1 MVEMSLS
8 SKGKEIFDFSHWHS
22 IEKESETSVILR
34 EKCPIKYDK
43 SLVLQKLSG
52 FKSASHGDVPFLS
65 ANLSMSSNEEDAS
78 ESSPKSRH
86 SSDEKDEHS
95 EKNEGKFDIKKLPYP
110 ITANNE
116 STGRISHR
124 RKFEYAFKKKK
135 KIEKD
140 VIVCEAESDCVIQ
153 STKPIFIHSKTQGLR
168 TGVIKAKS
176 FTANPPDRDSDNEED
191 LSCINVR
198 DIKDLNHAMKLDVD
212 SIAITGARNRKDV
225 EEARFILGPKNHI
238 KVITKIQN
246 AAVNLTFFCVFLIFP
261 HRLCKILMRFWKYQ
275 TGLSSQET
283 T

>member
-1 MVEMSLS
+1 
-8 SKGKEIFDFSHWHS
+8 
-22 IEKESETSVILR
+22 
-34 EKCPIKYDK
+34 
-43 SLVLQKLSG
+43 VLQKLSG
-52 FKSASHGDVPFLS
+52 FKSASHGDVPFNNAS
-65 ANLSMSSNEEDAS
+65 LSMSSNEEDAS

-86 SSDEKDEHS
+86 SSDEKEENS
-95 EKNEGKFDIKKLPYP
+95 EKNE
-110 ITANNE
+110 ANE

-124 RKFEYAFKKKK
+124 RKFEYAFRKKK

-176 FTANPPDRDSDNEED
+176 FTANVPDHDSDNEED
-191 LSCINVR
+191 MSCINVR

-246 AAVNLTFFCVFLIFP
+246 AAVIQKFSFIFCL
-261 HRLCKILMRFWKYQ
+261 
-275 TGLSSQET
+275 
-283 T
+283 